1 MRKWLRCRLCP
12 ILGSARLCERVR
24 FHAIG
29 VVVVGERCEMVL
41 LGWALMD
48 AECAGL
54 DLRVEPVV
62 RASRTL
68 SVQ

>member
-1 MRKWLRCRLCP
+1 M
-12 ILGSARLCERVR
+12 R

-41 LGWALMD
+41 LGLALMD

-62 RASRTL
+62 RASQTL